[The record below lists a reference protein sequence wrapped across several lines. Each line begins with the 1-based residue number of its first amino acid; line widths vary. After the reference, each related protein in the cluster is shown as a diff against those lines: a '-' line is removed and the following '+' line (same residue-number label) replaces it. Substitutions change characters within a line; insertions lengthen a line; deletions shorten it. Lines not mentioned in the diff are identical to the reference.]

1 MIDLGEDFYRF
12 VSDFSKTDPSAL
24 RLSCHGKDM
33 GFDTD
38 FAVTQIDCRRRCAR
52 KLPGFIAESRFLFPS
67 VVASEQASHESVAKY
82 HASLVGVNMKVLDM
96 TAGLGIDAMSVAMS
110 GNEVTACDIEPRK
123 TEILSHNAEV
133 MSVSGL
139 SVLTCDSIGWLRDSD
154 EFFDIIFVDPAR
166 RDVNDR
172 RVYGFHECQPDVI
185 DNMALLRERC
195 GRLIIK
201 ASPLLDVSRTIA
213 DIPSATA
220 VRAVSVD
227 GECKELLVE
236 VEGDRCQPEDGIRTN
251 KGILYEAVCL
261 SGKGGVVAGLS
272 YHDDGRSGGVR
283 YACMED
289 VRDGMFLYEPDPSL
303 MKLAPWDVVCDR
315 FPAILKL
322 GASSHLFVS
331 DEFYSGFPGRKLR
344 IGSIIQGKD
353 LKSMN
358 GMEVNVVVRNYPM
371 TPADIRRKYRL
382 KEGKD
387 EFLYATRIGDKP
399 VMMLASRCGQE

>member
-1 MIDLGEDFYRF
+1 
-12 VSDFSKTDPSAL
+12 
-24 RLSCHGKDM
+24 
-33 GFDTD
+33 
-38 FAVTQIDCRRRCAR
+38 
-52 KLPGFIAESRFLFPS
+52 
-67 VVASEQASHESVAKY
+67 
-82 HASLVGVNMKVLDM
+82 MKVLDM